1 MTSRYEAFMDGTALS
16 SLDSSIYILNIQY
29 GGVKKTI
36 RTSKVAGRSG
46 ARITKQETE
55 SNSVTILFEIHEYD
69 IADRQEV
76 CQSICKWADGSVLTV
91 NDRTG
96 QQLSVVCEQYP
107 AVSAKDWTEQ
117 LSVTF
122 TAYNPPYWQDS
133 TVTSFSLIGTNESTS
148 KSISGNAPETTLVSV
163 KVTASESVDSLT
175 VSAGSTIIILSNVG
189 VLSGDKVYI
198 EYDSKNILYIRR
210 NSTSI
215 LDKRTATSS
224 DELSVP
230 CGGSSTFSVQADGS
244 VTAEFSYRGWWY

>member
-1 MTSRYEAFMDGTALS
+1 MTSRYEAYMDGTALS

-29 GGVKKTI
+29 GGVKKNI
-36 RTSKVAGRSG
+36 RTSKVAGRAG

-133 TVTSFSLIGTNESTS
+133 TVTSFSLTGTEASTTQ
-148 KSISGNAPETTLVSV
+148 SISGNAPETLVSV
-163 KVTASESVDSLT
+163 KVTASESVNALI
-175 VSAGSTIIILSNVG
+175 VSSGSKIISLSNIG
-189 VLSGDKVYI
+189 ALAGDKIYI
-198 EYDSKNILYIRR
+198 EYDSNNILYIRK

-215 LDKRTATSS
+215 LDKRSATSS
-224 DELSVP
+224 DDISVP
-230 CGGSSTFSVQADGS
+230 CGGSSSFYMAADGS